1 MLKLIDKMMNFF
13 EKSDDKDKV
22 ARISLTKLEH
32 IYYKNDLLY
41 EKTKTLLK
49 TNPEKKNEIYFMDQP
64 SCQVV

>member
-1 MLKLIDKMMNFF
+1 MMNFF

-49 TNPEKKNEIYFMDQP
+49 TNPEKKNEIYFMD
-64 SCQVV
+64 